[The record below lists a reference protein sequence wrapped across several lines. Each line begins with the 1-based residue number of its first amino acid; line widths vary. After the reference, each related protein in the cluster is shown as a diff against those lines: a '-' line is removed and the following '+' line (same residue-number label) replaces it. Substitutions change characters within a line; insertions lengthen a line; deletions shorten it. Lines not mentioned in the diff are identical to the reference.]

1 MMLITLTILLPLVH
15 TVAGECQAV
24 EFNVVHTSSLPGPI
38 KEQIQKEGY
47 TLWNDRTSLGVYYK
61 GFPDVTNQKVQ
72 FIAGCAVGME
82 DRKFHYCVN
91 ATAIGDELDG
101 HNITVEAFQQFYKDC
116 NNDHFPDLNKFKVD
130 DEDDLDIEKDEE
142 NEELQELEEFAKGNR
157 V

>member
-47 TLWNDRTSLGVYYK
+47 TLW
-61 GFPDVTNQKVQ
+61 
-72 FIAGCAVGME
+72 